1 EEPRASRYGSRCSP
15 SSHETVALLPLP
27 LRSPRMGVDRYPW
40 RGDPV
45 WQRLVETRA
54 ETGSDRVFAYQS
66 SHDPW
71 LTSSYYIDTERD
83 VVLFD
88 TQLFLASAEE
98 LWTDICRNTSGELF
112 CIIVTHA
119 HPDHFYGNTFFRR
132 VTPQTPIITSVAVDE
147 DIRQTAHGRFAL
159 VQREWPSDI
168 PASVD

>member
-1 EEPRASRYGSRCSP
+1 RPPVSCSGHKSDVIVQLHDKQQRASISVKRRRQEQCALSRCIAFQATREEPRASRYGSRCSP

-27 LRSPRMGVDRYPW
+27 LRSTRMGVDRYPW

-54 ETGSDRVFAYQS
+54 ETGSDRIFAYQS

-71 LTSSYYIDTERD
+71 LTSSYYIETERG

-98 LWTDICRNTSGELF
+98 LWADICRNTSG
-112 CIIVTHA
+112 
-119 HPDHFYGNTFFRR
+119 
-132 VTPQTPIITSVAVDE
+132 
-147 DIRQTAHGRFAL
+147 
-159 VQREWPSDI
+159 
-168 PASVD
+168 